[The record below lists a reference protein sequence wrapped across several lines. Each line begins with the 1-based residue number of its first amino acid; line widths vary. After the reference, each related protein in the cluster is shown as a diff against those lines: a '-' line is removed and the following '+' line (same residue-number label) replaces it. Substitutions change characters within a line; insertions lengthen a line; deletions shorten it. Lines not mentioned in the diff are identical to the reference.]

1 MISPVRNV
9 GDPSTLLS
17 APVEGMRRGAAKAA
31 QAGNGLAKGEDLPG
45 NMVELIEAAVLV
57 KANAIAARTADEL
70 IGSILNV
77 KR

>member
-1 MISPVRNV
+1 MISPAGPANTA
-9 GDPSTLLS
+9 SLLS
-17 APVEGMRRGAAKAA
+17 AAVEGMRRGVSRANR
-31 QAGNGLAKGEDLPG
+31 AGDEIANGQDLPG
-45 NMVELIEAAVLV
+45 NMVELIEASILV